1 MGYPCV
7 WVIHNSLTIR
17 ETITIVLGD
26 RYEVQSITA
35 EDYARDPD
43 AVRAADVLVVGC
55 ETLPPAAAAS
65 LPSVPILWVQTPGA
79 DAAVSGA
86 AQWTLSSPFGPEDVR
101 TRIEAMLK
109 PPAPVRTG
117 EPPRP
122 SIEYPALPHDAVLL
136 ARRAAGTRFPVLI
149 CGEPGTGKERLARAI
164 NALGRNGQFVALP
177 ASDCTRAAFLHAAS
191 FTAADLTIFIPE
203 IDGISQ
209 DAEQLLL
216 ELTDC
221 GGFSSPRGWHQ
232 LRLICATRHSFESF
246 ARTHTINPELFY
258 RISVFPIGLPPLRE
272 RTADIPALVRQITT
286 ELARLLDTEP
296 VTFSRRAM
304 ERLVHYLWFGN
315 LAELEAVLT
324 RSVVLAQRRVLDAD
338 DLLFG
343 YGRVV
348 PRAPEQT
355 AAKPVTAAEA
365 TPDGGE
371 AVDLIINELA
381 HEFKNPMVTIK
392 TVAQHLERLLA
403 DETGRE
409 QVARLTGE
417 AIDRMDRA
425 LENLL
430 QFTRFRAPAPGDVQL
445 NALLSPCLSEL
456 APTLTERRVSLN
468 YRPPEPQSVFVDSAQ
483 ITYALDNLVRVITR
497 DLPEGQTLS
506 VRAVDG
512 TPAVAFEFTGTRAS
526 VTGRLSEF
534 LDHAPS
540 DAGSTLPLGMVFAKA
555 LIERNGGRIE
565 VRAQP
570 DISAITVWLPSREE
584 IAPGNGKTKALSH

>member
-1 MGYPCV
+1 MGCPCV
-7 WVIHNSLTIR
+7 CVIDNSLTIR

-26 RYEVQSITA
+26 RYRVQSITA
-35 EDYARDPD
+35 EEYLRDP
-43 AVRAADVLVVGC
+43 AAARTADVLIVGHD
-55 ETLPPAAAAS
+55 TLPASAVLS
-65 LPSVPILWVQTPGA
+65 LPSVPILWVQAPGT
-79 DAAVSGA
+79 DTLPSGA
-86 AQWTLSSPFGPEDVR
+86 GPWTLPYPFGPEDVH
-101 TRIEAMLK
+101 TRIEAMLAA
-109 PPAPVRTG
+109 PPPVKAPETV
-117 EPPRP
+117 RP
-122 SIEYPALPHDAVLL
+122 SIEYPALPREAVQL

-164 NALGRNGQFVALP
+164 NRLGQNGQFVALP
-177 ASDCTRAAFLHAAS
+177 ASNCTRAALLQAAT

-203 IDGISQ
+203 ISGISA
-209 DAEQLLL
+209 DAEQMLL

-221 GGFSSPRGWHQ
+221 GGFSSARGWHHVH
-232 LRLICATRHSFESF
+232 LICATRHSFERF
-246 ARTHTINPELFY
+246 ARTHGLDPELFY
-258 RISVFPIGLPPLRE
+258 RISVFPITLPPLRE
-272 RTADIPALVRQITT
+272 RTGDIPTLVRQVTT
-286 ELARLLDTEP
+286 DLARLLDTQP
-296 VTFSRRAM
+296 VGFTQRAM
-304 ERLVHYLWFGN
+304 DRLVHYLWFGN

-324 RSVVLAQRRVLDAD
+324 RSVVLAQRRTLDAE

-343 YGRVV
+343 YGRLA
-348 PRAPEQT
+348 PRAPE
-355 AAKPVTAAEA
+355 ASSAKAVTADAA
-365 TPDGGE
+365 PDGAE

-456 APTLTERRVSLN
+456 APTLTERRVALN
-468 YRPPEPQSVFVDSAQ
+468 YRPPEPLSVFVDPAQ
-483 ITYALDNLVRVITR
+483 ITYAFDNLVRVITR

-506 VRAVDG
+506 VHAVDG
-512 TPAVAFEFTGTRAS
+512 TAAVAFEFTGGRPS
-526 VTGRLSEF
+526 VAGRLSEF
-534 LDHAPS
+534 LEHAPT
-540 DAGSTLPLGMVFAKA
+540 DGESTLPLGMVFAKA

-565 VRAQP
+565 VHTQP
-570 DISAITVWLPSREE
+570 DVSAITVWLPSREE
-584 IAPGNGKTKALSH
+584 TAPGNGKTTTLSH

>member
-1 MGYPCV
+1 MGHPCV

-26 RYEVQSITA
+26 RYQVHSITA
-35 EDYARDPD
+35 EDYARDPGS
-43 AVRAADVLVVGC
+43 VRAADVLVIGC
-55 ETLPPAAAAS
+55 ETLPAAAIGS
-65 LPSVPILWVQTPGA
+65 LPPVPILWVQAPGA
-79 DAAVSGA
+79 DTPPGGP
-86 AQWTLSSPFGPEDVR
+86 AQWTLASAFGPEDVHS
-101 TRIEAMLK
+101 RIEAMLAPPPP
-109 PPAPVRTG
+109 PPARIVA
-117 EPPRP
+117 PPRP
-122 SIEYPALPHDAVLL
+122 RIEYPALPHDAVVL
-136 ARRAAGTRFPVLI
+136 ARRAGGTRFPVLI

-164 NALGRNGQFVALP
+164 SGLGRNTQFVALP
-177 ASDCTRAAFLHAAS
+177 ASDCSRAALAHAAT

-203 IDGISQ
+203 IHGIGAE
-209 DAEQLLL
+209 AEQLLL

-221 GGFSSPRGWHQ
+221 GGFGSARGWHQ
-232 LRLICATRHSFESF
+232 VRLVCGTRHSFDSF
-246 ARTHTINPELFY
+246 ARAHGLDPELFY
-258 RISVFPIGLPPLRE
+258 RISVFPISLPPLRE
-272 RTADIPALVRQITT
+272 RTDDIPALVHQVTT
-286 ELARLLDTEP
+286 ELARLLDAEP
-296 VTFSRRAM
+296 VSFSQRAM
-304 ERLVHYLWFGN
+304 DRLVHYLWFGN

-324 RSVVLAQRRVLDAD
+324 RSVVLTQRRVLDAE

-343 YGRVV
+343 YGRVA
-348 PRAPEQT
+348 PRTPEQPSP
-355 AAKPVTAAEA
+355 KPA
-365 TPDGGE
+365 TTPEPDGTD

-409 QVARLTGE
+409 QVARLTGD

-456 APTLTERRVSLN
+456 APTLTERRVLLN
-468 YRPPEPQSVFVDSAQ
+468 YRPPEPLSVFVDPAQ
-483 ITYALDNLVRVITR
+483 ITYAFDNLVRVITR

-506 VRAVDG
+506 VRAVDR
-512 TPAVAFEFTGTRAS
+512 TPAVAFEFTGARAS
-526 VTGRLSEF
+526 IAGKLSEF
-534 LDHAPS
+534 LDRAPADGES
-540 DAGSTLPLGMVFAKA
+540 ALPLGMVFAKA

-570 DISAITVWLPSREE
+570 DLSAITVWLPSREE
-584 IAPGNGKTKALSH
+584 TAPGNGKTKTLSH